1 SVDVKSVRW
10 RTNSQERV
18 VDIRLSP
25 LLSDGVLMGTTITYT
40 DVTELHRVQEELTT
54 SKRELE
60 ADYEELQSTV
70 EELETTNEEL
80 QSTNEELET
89 TNEELQSTN
98 EELETMNEELQ
109 STNDELE
116 AMNEIQGERAV
127 ELDRLN
133 LFLEGI
139 LGNLGLGVVVLDS
152 EQRVQLWNNSASELW
167 GLRDSEV
174 IGAHF
179 LTLDIGFPVEKLK
192 AAMRRAL
199 SPAGEATEQTFA
211 AVNRRGREFHCHVQV
226 MPLTDSKGGVYGV
239 ILLM

>member
-1 SVDVKSVRW
+1 
-10 RTNSQERV
+10 
-18 VDIRLSP
+18 
-25 LLSDGVLMGTTITYT
+25 
-40 DVTELHRVQEELTT
+40 
-54 SKRELE
+54 
-60 ADYEELQSTV
+60 
-70 EELETTNEEL
+70 
-80 QSTNEELET
+80 
-89 TNEELQSTN
+89 
-98 EELETMNEELQ
+98 MNEELQ

-116 AMNEIQGERAV
+116 AMNEIQGERAG

-199 SPAGEATEQTFA
+199 SPGGEATEQTLA
-211 AVNRRGREFHCHVQV
+211 AVNRRGREFRCQVQV

-239 ILLM
+239 ILLMSEVAD